1 MSHDPTVNAG
11 DIARLAGVGRA
22 AVSNWRRRHDD
33 FPQPVGGTA
42 NQPLFSLRQVES
54 WLRRYGKS
62 YQVSLGDR
70 VWQRLKAAGDLR
82 LGELVAQAGVLLTRL
97 AETRGADPATGE
109 AAPGARPGDAA
120 PSVGA
125 NPSASDDLPGVAG
138 RHATAAPS
146 AGVPGSGRTGAPGV
160 RRAAEGHPQSSGST
174 SDAAGDG
181 SGVAGGGSGM
191 MGEGSDE
198 LDPELVALV
207 TELAEEH
214 DPLTAYE
221 FLCERYLEAHS
232 RQLSVTR
239 DDVAELM
246 VRLVSADGATILDPA
261 CGVGTLLLAPAPTT
275 GRTGN
280 PATGQTSGQ
289 TSGPAS
295 RTAASQTGSPAGGQA
310 SGPASRSAVG
320 RTGGS
325 AAGQTGAPAS
335 GPAVGQTGGQASGLA
350 GSQAA
355 GPAGG
360 QTAGSAGG
368 QTAGSAGGQTGGQA
382 GSQMSGPAG
391 GQPGGQ
397 AGGQMSGPTGGQPG
411 GPAGGQMSGQAG
423 GPAGGQV
430 DAPVGGQLGGSA
442 AGGPVGSLAGE
453 LAGGAGVR
461 MLGQDLSETS
471 AIITASRL
479 RLRGIA
485 AEVVAGDSMRN
496 DGFPN
501 EKADAVVCD
510 PPFNERAWGYE
521 ELTGDPRWEHGLPP
535 RGEPELAWVQH
546 CLTHVKPR
554 GLVAILMPPAAASRK
569 AGRRIRANLLRAGAL
584 RAVVALPGSDLW
596 LLRRPAPGERPP
608 SDVLI
613 IDATA
618 DLSAVEPAWQAYL
631 EDRSDQT
638 VRIIDLLA
646 DEVDMT
652 PARHERR
659 DDVGR
664 AFAEARDRFLAAAA
678 VPPDLQVLE
687 QPLDQP
693 ATTLGDLIKE
703 GLVAT
708 SQAPPKMSADG
719 GDVPVLTTDDVLN
732 GTPPSGFTT
741 MQQGLVAIRP
751 GDVVASYSSVRVV
764 ADGGAVL
771 GPHLTLYRVDA
782 RRLDPDFLAGFL
794 RAAGGR
800 VTTGSSR
807 FDVRRT
813 RLPRLSLKEQKAY
826 GESFRQLAVLEDAIR
841 ETSTLGQAL
850 IRLGLDGLADGHLHP
865 QS

>member
-42 NQPLFSLRQVES
+42 NQPLFSLRQIES

-70 VWQRLKAAGDLR
+70 VWQRLKAAGDLH
-82 LGELVAQAGVLLTRL
+82 LGELVAQAGALLTREITAADSQGIDT
-97 AETRGADPATGE
+97 AE
-109 AAPGARPGDAA
+109 APDTDAA
-120 PSVGA
+120 GTPNAGA
-125 NPSASDDLPGVAG
+125 AG
-138 RHATAAPS
+138 ALRAGAAGAPS
-146 AGVPGSGRTGAPGV
+146 AGVTGAPSAGATGAPG
-160 RRAAEGHPQSSGST
+160 AGSG
-174 SDAAGDG
+174 DGPEAGAAGDPDA
-181 SGVAGGGSGM
+181 GVAGGRAA
-191 MGEGSDE
+191 
-198 LDPELVALV
+198 LDGADPARMEPELAGLLR
-207 TELAEEH
+207 ELAARH

-239 DDVAELM
+239 EDVAELM
-246 VRLVSADGATILDPA
+246 VRLVSDGGTTLLDPA
-261 CGVGTLLLAPAPTT
+261 CGVGTLLLAPT
-275 GRTGN
+275 R
-280 PATGQTSGQ
+280 
-289 TSGPAS
+289 
-295 RTAASQTGSPAGGQA
+295 AAPAGP
-310 SGPASRSAVG
+310 PA
-320 RTGGS
+320 
-325 AAGQTGAPAS
+325 AA
-335 GPAVGQTGGQASGLA
+335 
-350 GSQAA
+350 
-355 GPAGG
+355 
-360 QTAGSAGG
+360 
-368 QTAGSAGGQTGGQA
+368 
-382 GSQMSGPAG
+382 
-391 GQPGGQ
+391 
-397 AGGQMSGPTGGQPG
+397 
-411 GPAGGQMSGQAG
+411 
-423 GPAGGQV
+423 
-430 DAPVGGQLGGSA
+430 
-442 AGGPVGSLAGE
+442 
-453 LAGGAGVR
+453 R

-471 AIITASRL
+471 AAITASRL
-479 RLRGIA
+479 RLRGIEA
-485 AEVVAGDSMRN
+485 TIVSGDSMRA
-496 DGFPN
+496 DGFAGVR
-501 EKADAVVCD
+501 ADAVVCD

-521 ELTGDPRWEHGLPP
+521 ELTGDPRWEYGLPP

-596 LLRRPAPGERPP
+596 LLRRPAAGERPP

-613 IDATA
+613 LDATA
-618 DLSAVEPAWQAYL
+618 DLSAVEPAWAAYL

-646 DEVDMT
+646 DEVDMA
-652 PARHERR
+652 PARHQRR
-659 DDVGR
+659 DDVGK
-664 AFAEARDRFLAAAA
+664 AYAEARDRFLAAAA
-678 VPPDLQVLE
+678 LPPDLKVLE

-693 ATTLGDLIKE
+693 ATTIGDLIKE
-703 GLVAT
+703 GLVTT

-719 GDVPVLTTDDVLN
+719 GDVPVLTSDDVLN
-732 GTPPSGFTT
+732 GAPPSGLTAV
-741 MQQGLVAIRP
+741 QPGLIAIRP
-751 GDVVASYSSVRVV
+751 GDVVASYSSVRVIS
-764 ADGGAVL
+764 DGGAVL

-813 RLPRLSLKEQKAY
+813 RLPRLSLKDQKAY
-826 GESFRQLAVLEDAIR
+826 GEAFRKLAVLEDAIR

-865 QS
+865 PAHGLTP

>member
-33 FPQPVGGTA
+33 FPQPIGGTT

-82 LGELVAQAGVLLTRL
+82 LGELVAQAGALLTR
-97 AETRGADPATGE
+97 AKNARGDGE
-109 AAPGARPGDAA
+109 SDIGKSGVPNPGTPESGASAAAG
-120 PSVGA
+120 
-125 NPSASDDLPGVAG
+125 SAS
-138 RHATAAPS
+138 
-146 AGVPGSGRTGAPGV
+146 
-160 RRAAEGHPQSSGST
+160 
-174 SDAAGDG
+174 
-181 SGVAGGGSGM
+181 GG
-191 MGEGSDE
+191 
-198 LDPELVALV
+198 LDPEVAGLVLELGEQLGALR
-207 TELAEEH
+207 
-214 DPLTAYE
+214 AYE

-239 DDVAELM
+239 EDVAELM
-246 VRLVSADGATILDPA
+246 VRLVRADGATILDPA
-261 CGVGTLLLAPAPTT
+261 CGVGTLLLP
-275 GRTGN
+275 
-280 PATGQTSGQ
+280 
-289 TSGPAS
+289 
-295 RTAASQTGSPAGGQA
+295 PAGTAPG
-310 SGPASRSAVG
+310 
-320 RTGGS
+320 
-325 AAGQTGAPAS
+325 AA
-335 GPAVGQTGGQASGLA
+335 
-350 GSQAA
+350 
-355 GPAGG
+355 
-360 QTAGSAGG
+360 
-368 QTAGSAGGQTGGQA
+368 
-382 GSQMSGPAG
+382 
-391 GQPGGQ
+391 
-397 AGGQMSGPTGGQPG
+397 
-411 GPAGGQMSGQAG
+411 
-423 GPAGGQV
+423 
-430 DAPVGGQLGGSA
+430 
-442 AGGPVGSLAGE
+442 
-453 LAGGAGVR
+453 R
-461 MLGQDLSETS
+461 MLGQELSETS
-471 AIITASRL
+471 AAITASRL
-479 RLRGIA
+479 RLRGVEA
-485 AEVVAGDSMRN
+485 GVVAGDSMRH
-496 DGFPN
+496 DGFAG

-521 ELTGDPRWEHGLPP
+521 ELTGDPRWEYGLPP

-596 LLRRPAPGERPP
+596 LLRRPAAGERPP

-613 IDATA
+613 LDATA

-652 PARHERR
+652 PARHQRR

-678 VPPDLQVLE
+678 VPPDLKVLD

-703 GLVAT
+703 GLVST
-708 SQAPPKMSADG
+708 SQAPPKMAAEG
-719 GDVPVLTTDDVLN
+719 GDIPVLTADDVLS
-732 GTPPSGFTT
+732 GGPPSGLTGT
-741 MQQGLVAIRP
+741 QQGLIAIRP
-751 GDVVASYSSVRVV
+751 GDVVASYSAVRVIG
-764 ADGGAVL
+764 DGGAVL

-826 GESFRQLAVLEDAIR
+826 GEAFRQLAVLEDALR
-841 ETSTLGQAL
+841 ETSTLGQTL

-865 QS
+865 PAHGTTP

>member
-33 FPQPVGGTA
+33 FPHPVGGTA

-82 LGELVAQAGVLLTRL
+82 LGELVAQAGVLLTRH
-97 AETRGADPATGE
+97 AQAAASSPDPGTYADEGPGRDGAPQA
-109 AAPGARPGDAA
+109 GD
-120 PSVGA
+120 
-125 NPSASDDLPGVAG
+125 DPGVE
-138 RHATAAPS
+138 
-146 AGVPGSGRTGAPGV
+146 
-160 RRAAEGHPQSSGST
+160 RAAGGASAVDHPVG
-174 SDAAGDG
+174 
-181 SGVAGGGSGM
+181 
-191 MGEGSDE
+191 
-198 LDPELVALV
+198 LDPELAGLIL
-207 TELAEEH
+207 ELAGQH
-214 DPLTAYE
+214 GPLTAYE

-246 VRLVSADGATILDPA
+246 VRLVSPDGATILDPA
-261 CGVGTLLLAPAPTT
+261 CGVGTLLLAPARSVH
-275 GRTGN
+275 GQDGDERRM
-280 PATGQTSGQ
+280 PA
-289 TSGPAS
+289 
-295 RTAASQTGSPAGGQA
+295 
-310 SGPASRSAVG
+310 
-320 RTGGS
+320 
-325 AAGQTGAPAS
+325 
-335 GPAVGQTGGQASGLA
+335 
-350 GSQAA
+350 
-355 GPAGG
+355 
-360 QTAGSAGG
+360 
-368 QTAGSAGGQTGGQA
+368 
-382 GSQMSGPAG
+382 
-391 GQPGGQ
+391 
-397 AGGQMSGPTGGQPG
+397 
-411 GPAGGQMSGQAG
+411 
-423 GPAGGQV
+423 
-430 DAPVGGQLGGSA
+430 
-442 AGGPVGSLAGE
+442 
-453 LAGGAGVR
+453 R
-461 MLGQDLSETS
+461 MLGQELSETS
-471 AIITASRL
+471 AAITASRL
-479 RLRGIA
+479 RLRGIEA
-485 AEVVAGDSMRN
+485 TVVAGDSMRH
-496 DGFPN
+496 DGFAG
-501 EKADAVVCD
+501 ERADAVVCD

-546 CLTHVKPR
+546 CLTHVRPR

-596 LLRRPAPGERPP
+596 LLRRPTSGERPP

-613 IDATA
+613 LDATA
-618 DLSAVEPAWQAYL
+618 DLSLVEPAWQAYL

-652 PARHERR
+652 PARHQRR

-678 VPPDLQVLE
+678 VPPDLKVLE

-703 GLVAT
+703 GLVT
-708 SQAPPKMSADG
+708 SAQAPPKMAADG
-719 GDVPVLTTDDVLN
+719 GDIPVLTTDDVLN
-732 GTPPSGFTT
+732 GTSPSGLTST
-741 MQQGLVAIRP
+741 QQGLVAIRP
-751 GDVVASYSSVRVV
+751 GDVVASYSAVRVM
-764 ADGGAVL
+764 ADDGAVL

-782 RRLDPDFLAGFL
+782 GRLDPDFLAGFL

-800 VTTGSSR
+800 ATTGSSR

-813 RLPRLSLKEQKAY
+813 RLPRLSLREQQAY
-826 GESFRQLAVLEDAIR
+826 GAAFRQLAVLEDALR
-841 ETSTLGQAL
+841 ETAVLGQTL

-865 QS
+865 PAHGLTS

>member
-82 LGELVAQAGVLLTRL
+82 LGELVAQAGALLTGVGSASGVAR
-97 AETRGADPATGE
+97 ADDGKAQGARPYGGESAAGPGAASPDAARATDASAAGVAPAGGRAGEGTAPSASGADPET
-109 AAPGARPGDAA
+109 
-120 PSVGA
+120 
-125 NPSASDDLPGVAG
+125 VAQD
-138 RHATAAPS
+138 PDW
-146 AGVPGSGRTGAPGV
+146 
-160 RRAAEGHPQSSGST
+160 AELEP
-174 SDAAGDG
+174 
-181 SGVAGGGSGM
+181 
-191 MGEGSDE
+191 
-198 LDPELVALV
+198 
-207 TELAEEH
+207 ELAELVMELGEQH
-214 DPLTAYE
+214 GTLTAYE

-239 DDVAELM
+239 EDVAELM
-246 VRLVSADGATILDPA
+246 VRLVGGDGATILDPA
-261 CGVGTLLLAPAPTT
+261 CGVGTLLLTPA
-275 GRTGN
+275 
-280 PATGQTSGQ
+280 QTV
-289 TSGPAS
+289 PE
-295 RTAASQTGSPAGGQA
+295 TA
-310 SGPASRSAVG
+310 
-320 RTGGS
+320 
-325 AAGQTGAPAS
+325 GAP
-335 GPAVGQTGGQASGLA
+335 PLA
-350 GSQAA
+350 A
-355 GPAGG
+355 
-360 QTAGSAGG
+360 
-368 QTAGSAGGQTGGQA
+368 
-382 GSQMSGPAG
+382 
-391 GQPGGQ
+391 
-397 AGGQMSGPTGGQPG
+397 
-411 GPAGGQMSGQAG
+411 
-423 GPAGGQV
+423 
-430 DAPVGGQLGGSA
+430 
-442 AGGPVGSLAGE
+442 
-453 LAGGAGVR
+453 R
-461 MLGQDLSETS
+461 MLGQELSETS
-471 AIITASRL
+471 AAITAARL
-479 RLRGIA
+479 RLRGIEA
-485 AEVVAGDSMRN
+485 AVVAGDSMRN
-496 DGFPN
+496 DGFAG

-521 ELTGDPRWEHGLPP
+521 ELTGDPRWEYGLPP

-596 LLRRPAPGERPP
+596 LLRRPAAGERPP

-613 IDATA
+613 LDATA
-618 DLSAVEPAWQAYL
+618 DLPAVEPAWHAYL

-652 PARHERR
+652 PARHQRR
-659 DDVGR
+659 DDVGK
-664 AFAEARDRFLAAAA
+664 AYAEARDRFLAAAA
-678 VPPDLQVLE
+678 APPDLKVLE

-719 GDVPVLTTDDVLN
+719 GDVPVLTSDDVLN
-732 GTPPSGFTT
+732 GTPPSGYTT
-741 MQQGLVAIRP
+741 VQPGLVAIRP
-751 GDVVASYSSVRVV
+751 GDVVASYSSVRVMT
-764 ADGGAVL
+764 DGGAVL
-771 GPHLTLYRVDA
+771 GPLLTLYRADA

-794 RAAGGR
+794 RAASGR

-826 GESFRQLAVLEDAIR
+826 GEAFRQLAVLEDAIR
-841 ETSTLGQAL
+841 ETSTLGQTL

>member
-33 FPQPVGGTA
+33 FPQPIGGTA

-82 LGELVAQAGVLLTRL
+82 LGELVAHAGTLLTRAAPRSVGGAGNGGSHDDGPHGDGPHSDGPRSDGVGGGTGTEQAHGGADRTPGAL
-97 AETRGADPATGE
+97 DQAHAAPGQAGADPDQAATGLERAGPASE
-109 AAPGARPGDAA
+109 AAGGASEA
-120 PSVGA
+120 
-125 NPSASDDLPGVAG
+125 AG
-138 RHATAAPS
+138 RASEAARGG
-146 AGVPGSGRTGAPGV
+146 AGA
-160 RRAAEGHPQSSGST
+160 
-174 SDAAGDG
+174 
-181 SGVAGGGSGM
+181 AGGG
-191 MGEGSDE
+191 
-198 LDPELVALV
+198 LDS
-207 TELAEEH
+207 ELAGLILELGEQLG
-214 DPLTAYE
+214 PLAAYE

-246 VRLVSADGATILDPA
+246 VRLVGADAGTVLDPA
-261 CGVGTLLLAPAPTT
+261 CGVGTLLLAPTLL
-275 GRTGN
+275 N
-280 PATGQTSGQ
+280 PAGTT
-289 TSGPAS
+289 
-295 RTAASQTGSPAGGQA
+295 
-310 SGPASRSAVG
+310 
-320 RTGGS
+320 
-325 AAGQTGAPAS
+325 
-335 GPAVGQTGGQASGLA
+335 
-350 GSQAA
+350 
-355 GPAGG
+355 
-360 QTAGSAGG
+360 
-368 QTAGSAGGQTGGQA
+368 
-382 GSQMSGPAG
+382 
-391 GQPGGQ
+391 
-397 AGGQMSGPTGGQPG
+397 
-411 GPAGGQMSGQAG
+411 
-423 GPAGGQV
+423 
-430 DAPVGGQLGGSA
+430 
-442 AGGPVGSLAGE
+442 
-453 LAGGAGVR
+453 R
-461 MLGQDLSETS
+461 MLGQELSETS
-471 AIITASRL
+471 AAITAARL
-479 RLRGIA
+479 RLRGIEA
-485 AEVVAGDSMRN
+485 GVVAGDSMRH
-496 DGFPN
+496 DGFPD
-501 EKADAVVCD
+501 ERADAVVCD

-521 ELTGDPRWEHGLPP
+521 ELTGDPRWEYGLPP

-596 LLRRPAPGERPP
+596 LLRRPAAGERPP
-608 SDVLI
+608 SEVLI
-613 IDATA
+613 LDATA
-618 DLSAVEPAWQAYL
+618 DLPAVEPAWQAYL

-652 PARHERR
+652 PARHQRR

-678 VPPDLQVLE
+678 VPPDLKVLE

-703 GLVAT
+703 GLVTT
-708 SQAPPKMSADG
+708 SQAPPKMAADE
-719 GDVPVLTTDDVLN
+719 GDVPVLTSDDVFS
-732 GTPPSGFTT
+732 GGSPSGFTT
-741 MQQGLVAIRP
+741 TQQGLIAIHP
-751 GDVVASYSSVRVV
+751 GDVVASYSAVRVM
-764 ADGGAVL
+764 ADGGGAVL
-771 GPHLTLYRVDA
+771 GPHLTLYRVDS

-826 GESFRQLAVLEDAIR
+826 GEAFRQLAVLEDAIR
-841 ETSTLGQAL
+841 ETSTLGQTL

>member
-33 FPQPVGGTA
+33 FPQPIGGTA

-82 LGELVAQAGVLLTRL
+82 LGELVAQAGALLT
-97 AETRGADPATGE
+97 GAGRDPAGTGQE
-109 AAPGARPGDAA
+109 ESEGAG
-120 PSVGA
+120 
-125 NPSASDDLPGVAG
+125 
-138 RHATAAPS
+138 
-146 AGVPGSGRTGAPGV
+146 
-160 RRAAEGHPQSSGST
+160 
-174 SDAAGDG
+174 
-181 SGVAGGGSGM
+181 
-191 MGEGSDE
+191 
-198 LDPELVALV
+198 LDPELAGLV
-207 TELAEEH
+207 RELGEQHGAAA
-214 DPLTAYE
+214 AYE

-239 DDVAELM
+239 DDVAALM
-246 VRLVSADGATILDPA
+246 VRLVSTGGTTVLDPA
-261 CGVGTLLLAPAPTT
+261 CGVGTLLLAPA
-275 GRTGN
+275 
-280 PATGQTSGQ
+280 
-289 TSGPAS
+289 
-295 RTAASQTGSPAGGQA
+295 
-310 SGPASRSAVG
+310 
-320 RTGGS
+320 GS
-325 AAGQTGAPAS
+325 AARSPGEEPGIAPAR
-335 GPAVGQTGGQASGLA
+335 V
-350 GSQAA
+350 
-355 GPAGG
+355 
-360 QTAGSAGG
+360 
-368 QTAGSAGGQTGGQA
+368 
-382 GSQMSGPAG
+382 
-391 GQPGGQ
+391 
-397 AGGQMSGPTGGQPG
+397 
-411 GPAGGQMSGQAG
+411 
-423 GPAGGQV
+423 
-430 DAPVGGQLGGSA
+430 
-442 AGGPVGSLAGE
+442 
-453 LAGGAGVR
+453 
-461 MLGQDLSETS
+461 LGQELSETS
-471 AIITASRL
+471 AAITAARL
-479 RLRGIA
+479 LLRGVEARI
-485 AEVVAGDSMRN
+485 VAGDSMRH
-496 DGFPN
+496 DGFAG
-501 EKADAVVCD
+501 ERADAVVCD

-521 ELTGDPRWEHGLPP
+521 ELTGDPRWEYGLPP

-596 LLRRPAPGERPP
+596 LLRRPAAGERPP
-608 SDVLI
+608 SEVLI
-613 IDATA
+613 LDATA
-618 DLSAVEPAWQAYL
+618 DLSMVEPAWQAYL

-652 PARHERR
+652 PARHQRH

-678 VPPDLQVLE
+678 VPPDLKVLE

-703 GLVAT
+703 GLVTT
-708 SQAPPKMSADG
+708 SQAPPKLSADG
-719 GDVPVLTTDDVLN
+719 GDVPVLTSDDVLT
-732 GTPPSGFTT
+732 GGAPSGLTT
-741 MQQGLVAIRP
+741 MQQGLVPVQP
-751 GDVVASYSSVRVV
+751 GDVVASYSAVRVV
-764 ADGGAVL
+764 EDGAGAVL
-771 GPHLTLYRVDA
+771 GPHLTLYRVDS

-826 GESFRQLAVLEDAIR
+826 GEAFKQLAVLEDAIR
-841 ETSTLGQAL
+841 ETSTLGQTL

>member
-33 FPQPVGGTA
+33 FPDPIGGTA

-82 LGELVAQAGVLLTRL
+82 LGELVAQAGALLTR
-97 AETRGADPATGE
+97 PATPGE
-109 AAPGARPGDAA
+109 
-120 PSVGA
+120 PSPESPVK
-125 NPSASDDLPGVAG
+125 
-138 RHATAAPS
+138 
-146 AGVPGSGRTGAPGV
+146 
-160 RRAAEGHPQSSGST
+160 
-174 SDAAGDG
+174 
-181 SGVAGGGSGM
+181 GGL
-191 MGEGSDE
+191 E
-198 LDPELVALV
+198 P
-207 TELAEEH
+207 ELAELLLELAEQLGA
-214 DPLTAYE
+214 LTAYE

-239 DDVAELM
+239 EDVAGLM
-246 VRLVSADGATILDPA
+246 VSLVRPSGSTILDPA
-261 CGVGTLLLAPAPTT
+261 CGVGTLLLAPTHDQHAQAEP
-275 GRTGN
+275 G
-280 PATGQTSGQ
+280 
-289 TSGPAS
+289 
-295 RTAASQTGSPAGGQA
+295 AA
-310 SGPASRSAVG
+310 
-320 RTGGS
+320 
-325 AAGQTGAPAS
+325 
-335 GPAVGQTGGQASGLA
+335 
-350 GSQAA
+350 
-355 GPAGG
+355 
-360 QTAGSAGG
+360 
-368 QTAGSAGGQTGGQA
+368 
-382 GSQMSGPAG
+382 
-391 GQPGGQ
+391 
-397 AGGQMSGPTGGQPG
+397 
-411 GPAGGQMSGQAG
+411 
-423 GPAGGQV
+423 
-430 DAPVGGQLGGSA
+430 
-442 AGGPVGSLAGE
+442 
-453 LAGGAGVR
+453 R
-461 MLGQDLSETS
+461 MLGQELSETS
-471 AIITASRL
+471 AAITASRL
-479 RLRGIA
+479 RLRGIE
-485 AEVVAGDSMRN
+485 AEVVAGDSMRD
-496 DGFPN
+496 DGFAG
-501 EKADAVVCD
+501 ERADAVVCD

-521 ELTGDPRWEHGLPP
+521 ELTGDPRWEYGLPP

-584 RAVVALPGSDLW
+584 RAVIALPGSDLW
-596 LLRRPAPGERPP
+596 LLRRPAAGERPP
-608 SDVLI
+608 SEVLI
-613 IDATA
+613 LDATA
-618 DLSAVEPAWQAYL
+618 DLASVEPAWEAYL

-652 PARHERR
+652 PARHQRR
-659 DDVGR
+659 DDVGK
-664 AFAEARDRFLAAAA
+664 AYAEARDRFMAAASA
-678 VPPDLQVLE
+678 PPDLKVLE

-708 SQAPPKMSADG
+708 SQAPPKMAADG
-719 GDVPVLTTDDVLN
+719 GEVPVLTSDDVLN
-732 GTPPSGFTT
+732 GTPPSGSTT
-741 MQQGLVAIRP
+741 MQQGLIAIRP
-751 GDVVASYSSVRVV
+751 GDVVASYSSVRVM

-800 VTTGSSR
+800 ATTGSSR

-826 GESFRQLAVLEDAIR
+826 GDAFRQLAVLEDAIR

-865 QS
+865 PVHGLNP

>member
-1 MSHDPTVNAG
+1 MGSMSHDPTVNAG

-42 NQPLFSLRQVES
+42 NQPLFSLRQVEA

-82 LGELVAQAGVLLTRL
+82 LGELVAQAGALLTS
-97 AETRGADPATGE
+97 TDT
-109 AAPGARPGDAA
+109 AR
-120 PSVGA
+120 
-125 NPSASDDLPGVAG
+125 
-138 RHATAAPS
+138 
-146 AGVPGSGRTGAPGV
+146 
-160 RRAAEGHPQSSGST
+160 
-174 SDAAGDG
+174 
-181 SGVAGGGSGM
+181 
-191 MGEGSDE
+191 E
-198 LDPELVALV
+198 LDS
-207 TELAEEH
+207 ELAGLVRELGEQH
-214 DPLTAYE
+214 GASAAYE

-239 DDVAELM
+239 EDVAALM
-246 VRLVSADGATILDPA
+246 VRLVGAGGGTVLDPA
-261 CGVGTLLLAPAPTT
+261 CGVGTLLLAPLRAARAQGEERGAAP
-275 GRTGN
+275 G
-280 PATGQTSGQ
+280 
-289 TSGPAS
+289 AS
-295 RTAASQTGSPAGGQA
+295 
-310 SGPASRSAVG
+310 
-320 RTGGS
+320 
-325 AAGQTGAPAS
+325 APAR
-335 GPAVGQTGGQASGLA
+335 V
-350 GSQAA
+350 
-355 GPAGG
+355 
-360 QTAGSAGG
+360 
-368 QTAGSAGGQTGGQA
+368 
-382 GSQMSGPAG
+382 
-391 GQPGGQ
+391 
-397 AGGQMSGPTGGQPG
+397 
-411 GPAGGQMSGQAG
+411 
-423 GPAGGQV
+423 
-430 DAPVGGQLGGSA
+430 
-442 AGGPVGSLAGE
+442 
-453 LAGGAGVR
+453 
-461 MLGQDLSETS
+461 LGQDRDASAPARVLGQDRDAFAPARVLGQELSET
-471 AIITASRL
+471 AAAITASRL
-479 RLRGIA
+479 LLRGVEASI
-485 AEVVAGDSMRN
+485 VAGDTMRH
-496 DGFPN
+496 DGFAG
-501 EKADAVVCD
+501 ERADAVVCD

-521 ELTGDPRWEHGLPP
+521 ELTGDPRWEYGLPP

-596 LLRRPAPGERPP
+596 LLRRPAAGERPP
-608 SDVLI
+608 SEVLI
-613 IDATA
+613 LDATA
-618 DLSAVEPAWQAYL
+618 DLSIVEPAWQAYL

-652 PARHERR
+652 PARHQRR

-664 AFAEARDRFLAAAA
+664 AFAEARDRFLSAAA
-678 VPPDLQVLE
+678 VPPDLKVLE

-703 GLVAT
+703 GLVTT

-719 GDVPVLTTDDVLN
+719 GEVPVLTSDDVLN
-732 GTPPSGFTT
+732 GGAPSGLTT
-741 MQQGLVAIRP
+741 MQQGLVPIQP
-751 GDVVASYSSVRVV
+751 GDVVASYSAVRVME
-764 ADGGAVL
+764 DGGGAVL

-813 RLPRLSLKEQKAY
+813 RLPRLSLKEQRAY
-826 GESFRQLAVLEDAIR
+826 GEAFRQLAVLEDAIR
-841 ETSTLGQAL
+841 ETSTLGQTL

>member
-33 FPQPVGGTA
+33 FPHPVGGTA

-82 LGELVAQAGVLLTRL
+82 LGELVAQAGVLLTRHAQAL
-97 AETRGADPATGE
+97 ASSP
-109 AAPGARPGDAA
+109 APGNYAVDGPGQDGERPHAGDGAPHAA
-120 PSVGA
+120 GG
-125 NPSASDDLPGVAG
+125 DPGVE
-138 RHATAAPS
+138 
-146 AGVPGSGRTGAPGV
+146 
-160 RRAAEGHPQSSGST
+160 RAAEG
-174 SDAAGDG
+174 ARA
-181 SGVAGGGSGM
+181 V
-191 MGEGSDE
+191 DE
-198 LDPELVALV
+198 PVGLDPELAELIL
-207 TELAEEH
+207 ELAGQH
-214 DPLTAYE
+214 GPLTAYE

-246 VRLVSADGATILDPA
+246 VRLVSPDGATILDPA
-261 CGVGTLLLAPAPTT
+261 CGVGTLLLAPARSVH
-275 GRTGN
+275 GQDGGERRM
-280 PATGQTSGQ
+280 PA
-289 TSGPAS
+289 
-295 RTAASQTGSPAGGQA
+295 
-310 SGPASRSAVG
+310 
-320 RTGGS
+320 
-325 AAGQTGAPAS
+325 
-335 GPAVGQTGGQASGLA
+335 
-350 GSQAA
+350 
-355 GPAGG
+355 
-360 QTAGSAGG
+360 
-368 QTAGSAGGQTGGQA
+368 
-382 GSQMSGPAG
+382 
-391 GQPGGQ
+391 
-397 AGGQMSGPTGGQPG
+397 
-411 GPAGGQMSGQAG
+411 
-423 GPAGGQV
+423 
-430 DAPVGGQLGGSA
+430 
-442 AGGPVGSLAGE
+442 
-453 LAGGAGVR
+453 R
-461 MLGQDLSETS
+461 MLGQELSETS
-471 AIITASRL
+471 AAITASRL
-479 RLRGIA
+479 RLRGIEA
-485 AEVVAGDSMRN
+485 TVAAGDSMRH
-496 DGFPN
+496 DGFAG
-501 EKADAVVCD
+501 ERADAVVCD

-596 LLRRPAPGERPP
+596 LLRRPAAGERPP

-613 IDATA
+613 LDATA
-618 DLSAVEPAWQAYL
+618 DLSLVEPAWQAYL

-652 PARHERR
+652 PARHQRR

-678 VPPDLQVLE
+678 VPPDLKVLE

-703 GLVAT
+703 GLVT
-708 SQAPPKMSADG
+708 SAQAPPKMAADG
-719 GDVPVLTTDDVLN
+719 GDIPVLTTDDVLN
-732 GTPPSGFTT
+732 GTSPSGLTST
-741 MQQGLVAIRP
+741 QQGLVAIRP
-751 GDVVASYSSVRVV
+751 GDVVASYSAVRVM
-764 ADGGAVL
+764 ADDGAVL

-782 RRLDPDFLAGFL
+782 GRLDPDFLAGFL

-813 RLPRLSLKEQKAY
+813 RLPRLSLRDQQAY
-826 GESFRQLAVLEDAIR
+826 GAAFRQLAVLEDALR
-841 ETSTLGQAL
+841 ETAVLGQTL

-865 QS
+865 PAHGLTP